1 MSYNK
6 AMFHRMAME
15 MERIADEGKDKLDEN
30 DLFVVA
36 NALAR
41 LMVDADCDEIAT
53 TSVELAACRLDGMY
67 EVFQEQPEIM
77 SNLID
82 LLMDYGHYHAFDNDV
97 CDGWITIY

>member
-53 TSVELAACRLDGMY
+53 TSVELAGSTGCTRCSKSSLK
-67 EVFQEQPEIM
+67 
-77 SNLID
+77 S
-82 LLMDYGHYHAFDNDV
+82 
-97 CDGWITIY
+97 

>member
-1 MSYNK
+1 
-6 AMFHRMAME
+6 
-15 MERIADEGKDKLDEN
+15 
-30 DLFVVA
+30 
-36 NALAR
+36 
-41 LMVDADCDEIAT
+41 
-53 TSVELAACRLDGMY
+53 MY